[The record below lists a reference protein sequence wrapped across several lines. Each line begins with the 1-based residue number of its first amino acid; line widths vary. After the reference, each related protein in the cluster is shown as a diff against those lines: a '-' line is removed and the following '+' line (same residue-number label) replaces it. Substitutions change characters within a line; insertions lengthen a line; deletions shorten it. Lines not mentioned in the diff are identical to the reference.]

1 MTNLQKDQIIA
12 MREQKVTYATI
23 SEALGIPIG
32 TIKTFCRRNSMTTAR
47 TYQYPKGS
55 STVVLLRPVQTELVE

>member
-23 SEALGIPIG
+23 SETLGIPI
-32 TIKTFCRRNSMTTAR
+32 CEC
-47 TYQYPKGS
+47 Q
-55 STVVLLRPVQTELVE
+55 